1 MYGYY
6 GGYQPYFTPNMPD
19 QFAQQRG
26 AQMAPSPIVPQNP
39 AFTSNATQNG
49 NGGLIW
55 VQGEAGAKSYLVAP
69 GTNIMLMDSEAQVFY
84 IKSADASG
92 MPLPLRVFDY
102 TERVSTPPQAAN
114 PAPQGAKAFDPT
126 NYITR
131 EEFERRMAY
140 AASARVNGEKEEN
153 ENG

>member
-1 MYGYY
+1 MYGYF
-6 GGYQPYFTPNMPD
+6 GGYQPYYTSNMND
-19 QFAQQRG
+19 QFVQQRG

-39 AFTSNATQNG
+39 SPTPNAMQNG

-69 GTNIMLMDSEAQVFY
+69 GTNIMLMDSESQVFY

-102 TERVSTPPQAAN
+102 TERVATPPQAAN
-114 PAPQGAKAFDPT
+114 PAAQGANAFDPS

-131 EEFERRMAY
+131 DEFERRMAY

-153 ENG
+153 DNG

>member
-6 GGYQPYFTPNMPD
+6 GGYQPYYTPNMND

-39 AFTSNATQNG
+39 APTPSAMQNG

-102 TERVSTPPQAAN
+102 TERVAPTPQAAN
-114 PAPQGAKAFDPT
+114 PAAQGANSFDPS

-131 EEFERRMAY
+131 DEFERRMAY
-140 AASARVNGEKEEN
+140 AASARVNVEKEDN

>member
-6 GGYQPYFTPNMPD
+6 GGYQPYYTPNMND

-39 AFTSNATQNG
+39 APTPSVMQNG

-69 GTNIMLMDSEAQVFY
+69 GNNIMLMDSEAQVFY

-102 TERVSTPPQAAN
+102 TERVATPPQAAN
-114 PAPQGAKAFDPT
+114 PATQAANAFDT
-126 NYITR
+126 SNYITR
-131 EEFERRMAY
+131 YEFERRMAY
-140 AASARVNGEKEEN
+140 AANSRANVEKEAN